1 MTTIRTTTADSSDT
15 LRARVAACQA
25 AHTAVTER
33 LQAAQQ
39 RSGAI
44 FLDGSPDEKQAH
56 RALLRELEREREEH
70 EAVLPLLEERL
81 AAAVAREED
90 AALAALGA
98 RYRALATDTRKQ
110 LVAYDTAAAQLYRVL
125 VKLEALYQEG
135 HDIEREFR
143 NANREAELPAT
154 ELVPGRSMR
163 AEALFQSRT
172 FSLFPRAIPTEKTG
186 DYHDIRQY
194 RDAEA

>member
-15 LRARVAACQA
+15 LRARVEACQA
-25 AHTAVTER
+25 AHAAAIER

-70 EAVLPLLEERL
+70 EAVRPLLEARL

-90 AALAALGA
+90 AVFAAHGA
-98 RYRALATDTRKQ
+98 RYRTLAADTRKQ

-163 AEALFQSRT
+163 AEALFLSRT
-172 FSLFPRAIPTEKTG
+172 FSLFPRGIPSETLGEF
-186 DYHDIRQY
+186 HDLRQY
-194 RDAEA
+194 RDAKA